1 MWVEVGLSE
10 KKKKESSIV
19 YIHAVKVL
27 LETSYSIEVWGWGDG
42 SVSEGFAVQAWDLSS
57 VPRTLVK
64 KQGAQAC
71 SPHMGQ
77 VERGGFLGFSDQ
89 SGE

>member
-27 LETSYSIEVWGWGDG
+27 LETSNSIEVWGWGDD
-42 SVSEGFAVQAWDLSS
+42 SVSEG
-57 VPRTLVK
+57 LVCK
-64 KQGAQAC
+64 HGT
-71 SPHMGQ
+71 
-77 VERGGFLGFSDQ
+77 
-89 SGE
+89 